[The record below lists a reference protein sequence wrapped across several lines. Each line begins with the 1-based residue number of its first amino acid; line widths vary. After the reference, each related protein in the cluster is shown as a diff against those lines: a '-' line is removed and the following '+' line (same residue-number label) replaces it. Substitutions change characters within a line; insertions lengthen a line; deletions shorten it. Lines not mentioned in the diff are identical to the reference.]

1 MRNRKGFTLAELLIV
16 VAIIGV
22 LVAISIPIF
31 SKQLEKSRDAASIAN
46 IRSAYAEAMVAYMS
60 EDLTKAH
67 WTSDSAHHVWI
78 NYNSSKGYVDTID
91 VVIKIKSKK
100 PNNWSGLGSNLPS
113 PLNTIKDN
121 KANPGR
127 YLLAINFNSS
137 GKPTGA
143 RLIDVISAWKSD
155 PMLQ

>member
-1 MRNRKGFTLAELLIV
+1 MTSIFGIAYS
-16 VAIIGV
+16 AGV

-31 SKQLEKSRDAASIAN
+31 
-46 IRSAYAEAMVAYMS
+46 
-60 EDLTKAH
+60 
-67 WTSDSAHHVWI
+67 I

-91 VVIKIKSKK
+91 VVVNIKSKK

-143 RLIDVISAWKSD
+143 SLINVIHAWESD